1 VAYFVVGTPFPSTFF
16 ASGPPRSAGEN
27 SSPLSALALG
37 AALASGAVLG
47 LAEASALGFLAA
59 LGFSSADLTL
69 TSSSD
74 YFTYLSVS
82 TCFSSFSSGYSPA
95 AS

>member
-37 AALASGAVLG
+37 AVLASGAVLG
-47 LAEASALGFLAA
+47 LAEASA